1 MATCEPSSRLS
12 RCRVA
17 PACES
22 DYHVGLVLAFR
33 ASGPIPQMC
42 PRRTLTVCGIGE
54 LALSLFDVDVLTHL
68 GGTRDPS
75 GSRDSVSDGAAWRRV
90 AANPAQN
97 CRVRRAAPP
106 PPGDQRPPRT
116 PVLGGGAPP
125 PAAGGPGAQ
134 GGCCLGGPFSAGA
147 REAVSICSRT
157 PLTR

>member
-90 AANPAQN
+90 AANPAQH
-97 CRVRRAAPP
+97 CRLRRATTPR
-106 PPGDQRPPRT
+106 PGDQRLPGW
-116 PVLGGGAPP
+116 VALGAPFSRRRVR
-125 PAAGGPGAQ
+125 GP
-134 GGCCLGGPFSAGA
+134 LH
-147 REAVSICSRT
+147 
-157 PLTR
+157 